1 MYRPG
6 DDVLWAA
13 IQGYDRTVGMRAAK
27 WLLLLCLAWLA
38 LLIATFGPA
47 MTGHHGGVSPV
58 ATATLKA
65 RPRVPPPLPVP
76 EVETAEPMALTPDEA
91 RRFNATV
98 PFIDGPIS
106 AARKFVYVG
115 SRDDRERALTCLA
128 GAAWYEAGDDKVG
141 EQAVAQVVLNRARH
155 PAFPRTICGVVF
167 EGTSRKTGCQFTFT
181 CDGSLR
187 REPSAEA
194 WQRAR
199 EIADRALSGH
209 VFKKVGN
216 ATHYHAD
223 WVVPYW
229 SDTLDK
235 LAEVDGHIFYRWR
248 GEWGRAAA
256 FSQHPGGTEELDPR
270 IADLADPKLLP
281 NAAEAKLAEQGAA
294 RPIAGVIQSKTPDG
308 RQHLIAPAASPAQ
321 ATVLPLSPATVRQI
335 LPPVTLNVAPPAV
348 DPAANRYWP
357 PPRPES
363 RKQMSFNRAAEP
375 THDEASR

>member
-6 DDVLWAA
+6 DYVLWAG
-13 IQGYDRTVGMRAAK
+13 IQGYDRTVGLRAAK

-38 LLIATFGPA
+38 LLLSTFRPA
-47 MTGHHGGVSPV
+47 LMGHRGGFVPTP
-58 ATATLKA
+58 AITPKA
-65 RPRVPPPLPVP
+65 KPRVPPPLPVP

-106 AARKFVYVG
+106 PARKFVYAG
-115 SRDDRERALTCLA
+115 SREDRERALTCLA
-128 GAAWYEAGDDKVG
+128 SAAWYEAGDDKVG

-167 EGTSRKTGCQFTFT
+167 EGASRKTGCQFTFT

-187 REPSAEA
+187 REPGVEA
-194 WQRAR
+194 WTRAR

-235 LAEVDGHIFYRWR
+235 LAAVDGHIFYRWR
-248 GEWGRAAA
+248 GDWGRAAA
-256 FSQHPGGTEELDPR
+256 FSQRPGGTEDLDPR

-281 NAAEAKLAEQGAA
+281 KAAEAKLAEQGAIQPA
-294 RPIAGVIQSKTPDG
+294 AGVLLSKTADG
-308 RQHLIAPAASPAQ
+308 RQHLIAPAAPPTQ
-321 ATVLPLSPATVRQI
+321 TTVLPLSPATVRQI
-335 LPPVTLNVAPPAV
+335 LPTVTLNVAPPAV

-357 PPRPES
+357 PPRQEP
-363 RKQMSFNRAAEP
+363 RKQMSFNRPADP
-375 THDEASR
+375 DSHEAPR